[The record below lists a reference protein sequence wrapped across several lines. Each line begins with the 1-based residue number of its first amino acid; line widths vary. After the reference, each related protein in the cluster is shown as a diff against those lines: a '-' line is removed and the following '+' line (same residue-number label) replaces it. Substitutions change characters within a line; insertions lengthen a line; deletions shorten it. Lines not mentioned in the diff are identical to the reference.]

1 MCLIRKIRHIGQILA
16 QVRIM
21 SYWSKIEDKIKL
33 STIYVLTVFDK
44 K

>member
-21 SYWSKIEDKIKL
+21 SYWSKIEDEKKL